1 VAEAEEEGC
10 GDIVWFT
17 DNVRKTL
24 PDMIGE
30 RLSDVVA
37 VGLRDISGLLEGD
50 MVAEPEEDTLADA
63 IGL

>member
-1 VAEAEEEGC
+1 VADADNEGC

-24 PDMIGE
+24 PDIIEE

-37 VGLRDISGLLEGD
+37 VGLRDIRGLFEGE
-50 MVAEPEEDTLADA
+50 MVAEAEEDTLADT